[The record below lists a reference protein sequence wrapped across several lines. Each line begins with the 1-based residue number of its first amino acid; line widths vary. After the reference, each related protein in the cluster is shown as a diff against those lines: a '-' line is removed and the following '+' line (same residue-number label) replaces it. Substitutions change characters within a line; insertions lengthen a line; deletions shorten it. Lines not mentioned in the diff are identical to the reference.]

1 MTDAVAA
8 VVAFAVMEPVATGAH
23 RLLMHGPG
31 WAWHRSH
38 HRGRLDPLGTR
49 PAPGRPAASALE
61 RNDLF
66 PLCFAMATVMVMAGA
81 WAATAGWVLGAGA
94 GVTAYGIVYTAV
106 HDVCVHGRLRGGRP
120 YVAGRWLRWVATA
133 HAVHHRTGRA
143 PYGFLVP
150 MVPARHRPAVTS
162 LRPVPTRARLEKT
175 S

>member
-1 MTDAVAA
+1 MNDILTAA
-8 VVAFAVMEPVATGAH
+8 VAFAAMEPVAAGAH
-23 RLLMHGPG
+23 RVVMHGFG
-31 WAWHRSH
+31 WSWHRSH
-38 HRGRLDPLGTR
+38 HRIRRQG
-49 PAPGRPAASALE
+49 ALE

-66 PLCFAMATVMVMAGA
+66 PVCFAVGTVAVMA
-81 WAATAGWVLGAGA
+81 AASASSAGGVVAAGI

-120 YVAGRWLRWVATA
+120 FVKGRWLRWVAA
-133 HAVHHRTGRA
+133 SHGVHHRTGAA

-150 MVPARHRPAVTS
+150 IVPARQRPAVYS